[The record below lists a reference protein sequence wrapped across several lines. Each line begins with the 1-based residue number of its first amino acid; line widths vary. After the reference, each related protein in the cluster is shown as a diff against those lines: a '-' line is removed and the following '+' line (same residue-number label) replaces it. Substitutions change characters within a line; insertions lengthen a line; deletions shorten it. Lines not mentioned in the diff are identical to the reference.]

1 MILWVTSRERERER
15 KRERQRQRK
24 KEKDRQT
31 DRQIPSMKRNR
42 EIGEHRHDKMAIC
55 FAHWRVTRN
64 SAVVG
69 TWKYTHTE
77 RLEVSRSLETLHATR
92 DSRAFGRKKK
102 KKRSPPRFS
111 FFLFFFL
118 WQTYNKSEQMIHH
131 LLKFSPC
138 FFFFFFLFPFLLV
151 LLVFPFSARSHAR
164 LHNTYVIV
172 FIYSRVWVCTCI
184 AVYV

>member
-1 MILWVTSRERERER
+1 MLRSLASH
-15 KRERQRQRK
+15 
-24 KEKDRQT
+24 EKLCRGWHLEIHTHRTARSESQF
-31 DRQIPSMKRNR
+31 RN
-42 EIGEHRHDKMAIC
+42 
-55 FAHWRVTRN
+55 VTRY
-64 SAVVG
+64 S
-69 TWKYTHTE
+69 
-77 RLEVSRSLETLHATR
+77 RLASFRSQ
-92 DSRAFGRKKK
+92 KK

>member
-1 MILWVTSRERERER
+1 
-15 KRERQRQRK
+15 
-24 KEKDRQT
+24 
-31 DRQIPSMKRNR
+31 MKRNR

-102 KKRSPPRFS
+102 KTLASSILFLSP
-111 FFLFFFL
+111 FLFMA
-118 WQTYNKSEQMIHH
+118 N
-131 LLKFSPC
+131 
-138 FFFFFFLFPFLLV
+138 V
-151 LLVFPFSARSHAR
+151 
-164 LHNTYVIV
+164 
-172 FIYSRVWVCTCI
+172 
-184 AVYV
+184 